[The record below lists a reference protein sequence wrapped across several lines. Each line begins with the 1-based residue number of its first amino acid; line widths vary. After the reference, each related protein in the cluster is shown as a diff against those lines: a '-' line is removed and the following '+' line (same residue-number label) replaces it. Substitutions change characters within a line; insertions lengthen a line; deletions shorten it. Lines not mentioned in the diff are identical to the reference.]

1 MILLTSKIKEATT
14 SLLTYFNRHFTYYVV
29 EAAEVALVSRIIGSI
44 SLVLTLIEPFATKCL
59 KIEWIYISANG
70 GDILM
75 SSPNSDTRIN

>member
-1 MILLTSKIKEATT
+1 LILLTSKIKEATT

-59 KIEWIYISANG
+59 KIEWIYIYTLSFEIGLHIGFNHV
-70 GDILM
+70 DI
-75 SSPNSDTRIN
+75 